1 VSERSLG
8 VERLYSLGDYKN
20 IKFSDV
26 INGIP
31 EELYMYDDAIKKI
44 RLLQI
49 IDIEIMFRKYLE
61 LFKQLNGM
69 DYETAMEYLED
80 LRVNTIRNIKDV
92 ILETEQKDQ
101 KGDQ

>member
-1 VSERSLG
+1 MSERSLG